1 MLYFAAYKTRQK
13 TKFLII
19 LCKYYEISCSR
30 CLTVCDRNRQVTHK
44 EEQSFFF
51 VCFLSPEIE
60 YDNFGLLQFRTVNV
74 GNHFLFSSLLRM
86 FLIRKHDVRTLHS
99 ERRS

>member
-1 MLYFAAYKTRQK
+1 MT
-13 TKFLII
+13 
-19 LCKYYEISCSR
+19 EIDKSR
-30 CLTVCDRNRQVTHK
+30 IKKNKVIYL
-44 EEQSFFF
+44 F
-51 VCFLSPEIE
+51 CFLSPEIE

-99 ERRS
+99 ECRS

>member
-1 MLYFAAYKTRQK
+1 MT
-13 TKFLII
+13 
-19 LCKYYEISCSR
+19 EIDKSR
-30 CLTVCDRNRQVTHK
+30 IKKNKAV
-44 EEQSFFF
+44 F
-51 VCFLSPEIE
+51 FLSPEIE

>member
-1 MLYFAAYKTRQK
+1 MT
-13 TKFLII
+13 
-19 LCKYYEISCSR
+19 EIDKSR
-30 CLTVCDRNRQVTHK
+30 IKKNKV
-44 EEQSFFF
+44 F
-51 VCFLSPEIE
+51 CFLSPEIE

>member
-19 LCKYYEISCSR
+19 LCKYYEISCSI

-44 EEQSFFF
+44 KEQSYFLSF
-51 VCFLSPEIE
+51 FLSPEIE

-74 GNHFLFSSLLRM
+74 GNHFLFRLYCEC
-86 FLIRKHDVRTLHS
+86 F
-99 ERRS
+99 